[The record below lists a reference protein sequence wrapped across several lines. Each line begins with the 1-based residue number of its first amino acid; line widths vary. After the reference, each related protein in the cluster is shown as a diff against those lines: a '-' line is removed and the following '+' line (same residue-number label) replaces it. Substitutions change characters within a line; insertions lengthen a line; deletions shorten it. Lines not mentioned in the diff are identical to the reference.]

1 MKLENRL
8 VALGSVAMTEKT
20 TEIIQSQLLEI
31 LSQLPLSWQEKV
43 LDFTIS
49 LHQKKLTQQW
59 NAISNEEAAAL
70 KTEFAEEDLAFAQAA
85 LADYLPLL
93 QQEDTV

>member
-1 MKLENRL
+1 MKNRL
-8 VALGSVAMTEKT
+8 VALGSVTMTEKT

-31 LSQLPLSWQEKV
+31 LPQLPLSWQEEV

-49 LHQKKLTQQW
+49 LHHKKLTQQW
-59 NAISNEEAAAL
+59 NTISDKEAAAL

-85 LADYLPLL
+85 LANYLPLL
-93 QQEDTV
+93 QQEDAV